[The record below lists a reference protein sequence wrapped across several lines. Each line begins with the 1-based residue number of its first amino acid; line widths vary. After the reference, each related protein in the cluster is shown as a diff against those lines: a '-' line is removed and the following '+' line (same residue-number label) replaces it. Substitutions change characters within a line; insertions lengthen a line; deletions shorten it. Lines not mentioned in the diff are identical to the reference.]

1 MKSRFRPL
9 THLEKPPI
17 IYKKTTM
24 TEEDRVDV
32 NVKYSID
39 KDDKII
45 TISSKDSE
53 LEKLAEKSDGHYTKE
68 DLEAVVDTLTGT
80 FSYSVDK
87 KQLTLSEREYGEQ
100 MIFTKK

>member
-1 MKSRFRPL
+1 MCQYDNVPISLWSPVKSQKSKVESNQTTF
-9 THLEKPPI
+9 
-17 IYKKTTM
+17 KTA
-24 TEEDRVDV
+24 EQIDV
-32 NVKYSID
+32 KQ
-39 KDDKII
+39 
-45 TISSKDSE
+45 T
-53 LEKLAEKSDGHYTKE
+53 YTKE

>member
-1 MKSRFRPL
+1 M
-9 THLEKPPI
+9 
-17 IYKKTTM
+17 TM
-24 TEEDRVDV
+24 MVLDFAEEDRVDV

-53 LEKLAEKSDGHYTKE
+53 LEKLAEKSDDRYTKE